1 MLMNYVIHQSIFKV
15 MLYTL
20 NNFLMYNL
28 KVIILFNMV
37 HSYFIIKLTRLGRL
51 NITTCS
57 LTHRRTEE
65 LMNIITL
72 LRDQIL
78 LSGNP

>member
-1 MLMNYVIHQSIFKV
+1 
-15 MLYTL
+15 
-20 NNFLMYNL
+20 
-28 KVIILFNMV
+28 MV
-37 HSYFIIKLTRLGRL
+37 HSYFILKLTRLGRL
-51 NITTCS
+51 NTTCS